1 MKEVNSLKEY
11 VKEAEN
17 IKYCYYYD
25 EKNGVSDKTVYMYHF
40 EWLIIQNTFLDDS
53 PEYEFKSIE
62 EMLKFRLEDGT
73 CLMDY
78 LEKYHHFPDYEIVL

>member
-62 EMLKFRLEDGT
+62 EMLKSDLR
-73 CLMDY
+73 MV
-78 LEKYHHFPDYEIVL
+78 HV